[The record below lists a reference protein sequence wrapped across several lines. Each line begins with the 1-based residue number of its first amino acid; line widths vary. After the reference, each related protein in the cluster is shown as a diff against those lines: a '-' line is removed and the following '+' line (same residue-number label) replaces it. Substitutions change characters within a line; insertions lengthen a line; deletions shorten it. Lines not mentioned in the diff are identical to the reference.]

1 MMTVGGISSITNG
14 QGAFQGS
21 KISAEK
27 GKFEEL
33 VRSVYGESSLI
44 GKSVSSSQVLPELLI
59 LPPTKILTL
68 SEPPQ
73 IRQIQT

>member
-44 GKSVSSSQVLPELLI
+44 GKSVSSRQV
-59 LPPTKILTL
+59 
-68 SEPPQ
+68 
-73 IRQIQT
+73 